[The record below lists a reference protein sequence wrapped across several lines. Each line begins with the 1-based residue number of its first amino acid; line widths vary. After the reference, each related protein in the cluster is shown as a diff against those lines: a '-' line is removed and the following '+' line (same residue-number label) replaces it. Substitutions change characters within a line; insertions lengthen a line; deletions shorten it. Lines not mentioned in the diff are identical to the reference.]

1 MTNAENKSIITYMNN
16 LSGKKKAGYR
26 QTLSRLRAVLG
37 GGMILEGSVCRV
49 SAGAGHW
56 HLTRKVNGRTSTL
69 YVPDAEVEA
78 VKGAV
83 ARWREVRALVKELG
97 EEARR
102 LARERFAARS
112 SGSAAGSRRRP
123 RPGAPC
129 AGS

>member
-1 MTNAENKSIITYMNN
+1 MTSAENKSIITYMNN

-83 ARWREVRALVKELG
+83 ARWKEVRRLVKELG

>member
-1 MTNAENKSIITYMNN
+1 MTSAGNKSIITYMNN
-16 LSGKKKAGYR
+16 LSGKKKAVYR

-56 HLTRKVNGRTSTL
+56 HLTRKVDGRTSTL

-83 ARWREVRALVKELG
+83 ARWKEVRRLVKELG

-102 LARERFAARS
+102 LARERFASRS
-112 SGSAAGSRRRP
+112 SGDGAGGRGRRRA
-123 RPGAPC
+123 GAPC